1 MHHHY
6 KKEKKKEGNKKE
18 PLAWGTFLLER
29 IF

>member
-18 PLAWGTFLLER
+18 PLAWSTFLLER